1 MLLSFCLPLQRIRD
15 DMDYMPNWGEV
26 MSSLTNAAGRDVRD
40 VILERV
46 GATGEHA
53 TRILQAFD
61 EFEML
66 SDHTVPKGG
75 TALDKVGCFGWRLLA
90 DDGGGVKEGGG
101 LWLVL
106 FLFCFFVFFLFYLR
120 FFCWFF
126 FFLVLFCVA
135 LVLCERQARGGKQGR
150 GLSCRDGVGSQ

>member
-1 MLLSFCLPLQRIRD
+1 
-15 DMDYMPNWGEV
+15 MDYMPNWGEV

-90 DDGGGVKEGGG
+90 DDGGGVKEEG
-101 LWLVL
+101 VVVS
-106 FLFCFFVFFLFYLR
+106 FFFCFIRAFFVFVCVLFCFV
-120 FFCWFF
+120 
-126 FFLVLFCVA
+126 
-135 LVLCERQARGGKQGR
+135 CERGEPTTRWKQGR

>member
-75 TALDKVGCFGWRLLA
+75 TALDKVGCFGWRLSA
-90 DDGGGVKEGGG
+90 DDGGGVRKVGGVVVG
-101 LWLVL
+101 FVFVFYFVL
-106 FLFCFFVFFLFYLR
+106 FVRFCFFVCF
-120 FFCWFF
+120 
-126 FFLVLFCVA
+126 VLFCA
-135 LVLCERQARGGKQGR
+135 REASQPRGGSR
-150 GLSCRDGVGSQ
+150 GGD